1 MIPGVIAKR
10 YATALLELGNETGQ
24 LDQLVTEV
32 QSLADA
38 YTGSSELRA
47 AFADPLVSPAVKKAI
62 LGDIAE
68 RVRAGATAKNV
79 GGLLL
84 DRRRIAALPAIAVK
98 LREMA
103 DQKRGILRAEV
114 LTAMPL
120 PEEYFGKLQREL
132 ERITGRRIALD
143 RKLDPS
149 LICGVVVHVGDTVFD
164 GSLVSRLRQ
173 LNDWMLPAN

>member
-10 YATALLELGNETGQ
+10 YATALLELGSESGS
-24 LDQLVTEV
+24 LDQLVEEM
-32 QSLADA
+32 QRLADA
-38 YTGSSELRA
+38 YTSSPELRG
-47 AFADPLVSPAVKKAI
+47 AFADPLVAIQAKKAI
-62 LGDIAE
+62 LGELGD
-68 RVRAGATAKNV
+68 RAGASATTKNV
-79 GGLLL
+79 VGLLL
-84 DRRRIAALPAIAVK
+84 ERRRIAALPAIAAK

-103 DQKRGILRAEV
+103 DVKRGILRAEI

-149 LICGVVVHVGDTVFD
+149 LICGVVVRVGDTVFD
-164 GSLVSRLRQ
+164 GSLVARLRQ
-173 LNDWMLPAN
+173 LKDSMLPAN